1 MYMYLSM
8 LNVDT
13 DHEIM
18 KMYTLTDA
26 PDIVAISLSLEKT
39 PDTERGAGLNMVFWL
54 LRLCCVHT

>member
-1 MYMYLSM
+1 M